1 MGLAATYAIIPVNL
15 IAEGKVMTSIPETA
29 GGYVVLTGYAEA
41 EDDGFNAYC
50 PELGVASCG
59 DTVEE
64 VLDNLGDALE
74 LQLLELA
81 DIGRLER
88 DFREK
93 GVTVKAGPL
102 PDESVIVEAPV
113 GKTMRVYV
121 LPVPAPVPVPAA
133 V

>member
-1 MGLAATYAIIPVNL
+1 MAGAYAIIPAKL
-15 IAEGKVMTSIPETA
+15 IAEGKVMSSVLETA
-29 GGYVVLTGYAEA
+29 GGYVVLTGYTEA

-59 DTVEE
+59 DNVEE
-64 VLDNLGDALE
+64 ALDNLGDALE

-88 DFREK
+88 DFREN
-93 GVTVKAGPL
+93 GITVKAAPL
-102 PDESVIVEAPV
+102 PAESVDASVLI

-121 LPVPAPVPVPAA
+121 LPAPAA
-133 V
+133 VPVAV

>member
-1 MGLAATYAIIPVNL
+1 
-15 IAEGKVMTSIPETA
+15 MTSVPETG
-29 GGYVVLTGYAEA
+29 GGYVALTGYIEP

-59 DTVEE
+59 DTIEE
-64 VLDNLGDALE
+64 ALDNLGDALE

-81 DIGRLER
+81 DIGRLAR
-88 DFREK
+88 DFREN

-102 PDESVIVEAPV
+102 PAESVIASVPI

-121 LPVPAPVPVPAA
+121 MLVPAPVPVPVA

>member
-1 MGLAATYAIIPVNL
+1 
-15 IAEGKVMTSIPETA
+15 MTSVLETD
-29 GGYVVLTGYAEA
+29 GGYVVLTGYTEP

-64 VLDNLGDALE
+64 ALDNLGDAIG
-74 LQLLELA
+74 LQVLELA

-88 DFREK
+88 DLLEK
-93 GVTVKAGPL
+93 GITVKTGP
-102 PDESVIVEAPV
+102 PPTESVAVSAPL
-113 GKTMRVYV
+113 GKILRIYV
-121 LPVPAPVPVPAA
+121 LPVPALVPAG

>member
-1 MGLAATYAIIPVNL
+1 
-15 IAEGKVMTSIPETA
+15 MTSVLETDS
-29 GGYVVLTGYAEA
+29 GYVALTGTIEP

-50 PELGVASCG
+50 PELGVATCG

-64 VLDNLGDALE
+64 ALDNLGDAIG
-74 LQLLELA
+74 LQILELA

-93 GVTVKAGPL
+93 GITVKAGPL
-102 PDESVIVEAPV
+102 PAESVVAPVPV
-113 GKTMRVYV
+113 GKTIRVYV
-121 LPVPAPVPVPAA
+121 LPVPALVPAG

>member
-1 MGLAATYAIIPVNL
+1 
-15 IAEGKVMTSIPETA
+15 MTSVPETA
-29 GGYVVLTGYAEA
+29 GGYVVLTGYTEA

-59 DTVEE
+59 DTIEE
-64 VLDNLGDALE
+64 ALDNLGDALE

-88 DFREK
+88 DFREN

-102 PDESVIVEAPV
+102 PSESVIVAAPV
-113 GKTMRVYV
+113 GKTLRIYA
-121 LPVPAPVPVPAA
+121 LPVPAPAPVPVA

>member
-1 MGLAATYAIIPVNL
+1 
-15 IAEGKVMTSIPETA
+15 MTSVLEA
-29 GGYVVLTGYAEA
+29 DGGYVALTGTIEP

-50 PELGVASCG
+50 PELGVATCG

-64 VLDNLGDALE
+64 ALDNLGDAIG
-74 LQLLELA
+74 LQVLELA

-93 GVTVKAGPL
+93 GITVKTGPL
-102 PDESVIVEAPV
+102 PAESVVVSATL
-113 GKTMRVYV
+113 GKILRIYV
-121 LPVPAPVPVPAA
+121 LPVPALVPAG

>member
-1 MGLAATYAIIPVNL
+1 
-15 IAEGKVMTSIPETA
+15 MTSVLEA
-29 GGYVVLTGYAEA
+29 GGGYVVLTGYAEA
-41 EDDGFNAYC
+41 EEDGFNAYC

-59 DTVEE
+59 DTIEE
-64 VLDNLGDALE
+64 ALDNLGDALE

-88 DFREK
+88 DFREN

-102 PDESVIVEAPV
+102 PSESVIVAAPV

-121 LPVPAPVPVPAA
+121 LPVPAPVPVA